1 MRTGM
6 PKLTAN
12 EIRRFY
18 LAYRTTETAAHHYRR
33 VAVRYAMQRDCIAL
47 LAVLLYAVLLLFS

>member
-1 MRTGM
+1 M

-18 LAYRTTETAAHHYRR
+18 LAYRTTEKAADHYRR
-33 VAVRYAMQRDCIAL
+33 VAVRYAMQRDCLGL
-47 LAVLLYAVLLLFS
+47 LAVLLYAVLLLFFVS